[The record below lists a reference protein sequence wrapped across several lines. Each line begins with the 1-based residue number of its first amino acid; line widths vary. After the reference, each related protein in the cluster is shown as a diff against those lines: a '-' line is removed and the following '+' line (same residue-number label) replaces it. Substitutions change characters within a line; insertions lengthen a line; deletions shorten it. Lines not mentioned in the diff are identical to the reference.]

1 MRAPFCV
8 SVGIDVLRQI
18 LNLETV
24 NRGGIRLGVVAGM
37 SLAIANVKASPPVTQ
52 HAYVGNYGNNTVAV
66 IDTAT
71 QTVINTVP
79 VGSYPRGVA
88 VAPDGQY
95 AYVTNANDNS
105 VSVIDTGT
113 ETVVNTIPV
122 GSYPIGVAVT
132 PDSQYAYVGN
142 LHGNT
147 VSVINTTTQT
157 VVATINVGDY
167 PIGVVAMPNGKYV
180 YVANSNSNTVSV
192 IDTASQTVGYT
203 ITGKDFFSDSYGIAA
218 APDGLRVYV
227 GSYGGPEVTVIDS
240 DRAKPA
246 AIKVVNADDGRTA
259 YGVAVTIDSKYV
271 YVTKP
276 FDFQVAVI
284 QTSKEAAI
292 KTIPAGSYP
301 EGVAVTPDGVSVYAV
316 NLGGTVSVISTK
328 TQTLSNTISVGSELS
343 ALGNF
348 IGPNM
353 VVGVLGVDNEATLT
367 QSGFGQWVTLT
378 GGVLQTK
385 SSLNDAHSLRL
396 VAPGGTI
403 SVGAGTTSTFSG
415 TIIGNGSLTKT
426 GPGTLIL
433 KGNNTYKG
441 GTNIDG
447 GTLMIDNYRSLGTG
461 PVTVHGG
468 SLKVLH
474 QE

>member
-105 VSVIDTGT
+105 VSVVDTGT
-113 ETVVNTIPV
+113 ETVV
-122 GSYPIGVAVT
+122 
-132 PDSQYAYVGN
+132 
-142 LHGNT
+142 
-147 VSVINTTTQT
+147 
-157 VVATINVGDY
+157 
-167 PIGVVAMPNGKYV
+167 
-180 YVANSNSNTVSV
+180 
-192 IDTASQTVGYT
+192 
-203 ITGKDFFSDSYGIAA
+203 
-218 APDGLRVYV
+218 
-227 GSYGGPEVTVIDS
+227 
-240 DRAKPA
+240 
-246 AIKVVNADDGRTA
+246 
-259 YGVAVTIDSKYV
+259 
-271 YVTKP
+271 
-276 FDFQVAVI
+276 
-284 QTSKEAAI
+284 

-353 VVGVLGVDNEATLT
+353 VVGVLGVDSEATLT

-378 GGVLQTK
+378 GASCK
-385 SSLNDAHSLRL
+385 
-396 VAPGGTI
+396 
-403 SVGAGTTSTFSG
+403 
-415 TIIGNGSLTKT
+415 
-426 GPGTLIL
+426 
-433 KGNNTYKG
+433 
-441 GTNIDG
+441 
-447 GTLMIDNYRSLGTG
+447 RS
-461 PVTVHGG
+461 PA
-468 SLKVLH
+468 
-474 QE
+474 